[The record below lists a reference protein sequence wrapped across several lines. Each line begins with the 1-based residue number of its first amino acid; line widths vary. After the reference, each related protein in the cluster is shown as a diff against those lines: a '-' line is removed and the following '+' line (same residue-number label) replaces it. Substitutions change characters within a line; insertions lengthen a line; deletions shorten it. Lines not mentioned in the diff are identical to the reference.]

1 MKLKDLEIKYPGL
14 TQLIKDIKV
23 SPMGKNSIVKFT
35 HSKLPLYFE
44 IQIDSYYD
52 EEIEWTPLVV
62 KVIGNNGKKVDVS
75 DNVYE
80 DFYDELISEEPTL
93 VDVANEFGQIHQTI
107 KDFEEEYEITLEHEY
122 DSDDKVHTFEIYT
135 NGHYSANY
143 IVIIKGSK
151 IEIEDRSDDIYNDK
165 VQTLKVLEE
174 KVASLKQELY
184 GDEWTDEDDGYWLL
198 DKDNDEDYVDESEYD
213 DLDDDYE
220 DK

>member
-14 TQLIKDIKV
+14 TQLIKDIKT
-23 SPMGKNSIVKFT
+23 SPMGKNNVVKFT

-93 VDVANEFGQIHQTI
+93 VDVSNEFGQIHQTI
-107 KDFEEEYEITLEHEY
+107 KDFEEEHEITLEHEY
-122 DSDDKVHTFEIYT
+122 DSDDKRHIFEIFT
-135 NGHYSANY
+135 NDHYSARY
-143 IVIIKGSK
+143 VMTIKGSK
-151 IEIEDRSDDIYNDK
+151 IEIEDRSDSIYNDK

-198 DKDNDEDYVDESEYD
+198 DKDNDEDDESGYD
-213 DLDDDYE
+213 DLDDDYK